1 MKNFSEE
8 CLVGSGTLGNVYK
21 GTFDTK
27 GILATKRA
35 LLVPLVLKENLYLKQ
50 TRIL

>member
-27 GILATKRA
+27 GILATQKGFIGSFGAQR
-35 LLVPLVLKENLYLKQ
+35 KFIFETN
-50 TRIL
+50 